1 MQKEH
6 YSIGDASKKCHI
18 PVQTIRYYDDIDL
31 LKPQYRDTNSNYRY
45 YSKSQLTT
53 LMIIRRLRDIDFSIN
68 EIREI
73 LTNTNL
79 QAYEERLLNHKKSLE
94 NTMQTLKKSVSI
106 CDDLLE
112 KIQLGRKLNEGE
124 IPNVIRL
131 EKFPKRMLLCQ
142 RETMKLYCNYEVSLD
157 RWYNILMES
166 FSSNLFTKGNV
177 FVIYHCQP
185 LDQFLMKD
193 CDVEFCIEVIPESG
207 VTTQTD
213 IDSNHMKSWECK
225 LAATLCHLGKYTDII
240 QSHIKLLQWINKNGY
255 SAAGPISEEF
265 IISPLDTNDENLYL
279 TKIIIPIEKNQ
290 K

>member
-106 CDDLLE
+106 CDDL
-112 KIQLGRKLNEGE
+112 
-124 IPNVIRL
+124 
-131 EKFPKRMLLCQ
+131 
-142 RETMKLYCNYEVSLD
+142 
-157 RWYNILMES
+157 
-166 FSSNLFTKGNV
+166 
-177 FVIYHCQP
+177 
-185 LDQFLMKD
+185 
-193 CDVEFCIEVIPESG
+193 
-207 VTTQTD
+207 
-213 IDSNHMKSWECK
+213 
-225 LAATLCHLGKYTDII
+225 
-240 QSHIKLLQWINKNGY
+240 
-255 SAAGPISEEF
+255 
-265 IISPLDTNDENLYL
+265 
-279 TKIIIPIEKNQ
+279 
-290 K
+290 